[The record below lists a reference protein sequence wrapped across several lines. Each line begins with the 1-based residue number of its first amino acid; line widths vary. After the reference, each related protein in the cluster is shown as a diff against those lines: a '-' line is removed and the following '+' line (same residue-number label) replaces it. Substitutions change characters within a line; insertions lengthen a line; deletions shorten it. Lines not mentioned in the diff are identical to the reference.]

1 MTKCANCRTEFTK
14 LRMTMKVCGAAC
26 GEIYGRKV
34 ALEKS
39 EKAKRA
45 EAKRDRIETRER
57 KENLK
62 SKSKVEAELQ
72 AIVNACARERDKD
85 LPCVSCGTFTSQ
97 SWEGGHYV
105 SVGANKTIRFELD
118 NIHKQ
123 CHVCNHHKGG
133 NAIPYRINL
142 VKKIGLERVEW
153 LEGWHQPRHYTKEDL
168 RALKAVFKDKLNQLK
183 KGITHV

>member
-1 MTKCANCRTEFTK
+1 MTRCAQCQKPFTK
-14 LRMTMKVCGAAC
+14 LRMAMKVCGAKC

-34 ALEKS
+34 ALEKA

-45 EAKRDRIETRER
+45 EAKRDRLETHER
-57 KENLK
+57 KEALKPK
-62 SKSKVEAELQ
+62 SKIEAELQ
-72 AIVNACARERDKD
+72 RIVNACARERDKD
-85 LPCVSCGTFTSQ
+85 LPCVSCGTFTSA
-97 SWEGGHYV
+97 SWEAGHYI

-123 CHVCNHHKGG
+123 CHRCNNYNGG

-142 VKKIGLERVEW
+142 VKKIGLDRVEW

-168 RALKAVFKDKLNQLK
+168 RGLKACFREILK
-183 KGITHV
+183 ELQRVR